1 MHSYEIKYGEFN
13 GAIVDPVRKANKEC
27 ELVALEGNNVMLR
40 TRFQLVLLLWVF
52 LSHALLKTTTR
63 SCFSF
68 VLFSVAK
75 IRLTH
80 SLLEKPSLLKAAAL
94 LFLYISV
101 DF

>member
-52 LSHALLKTTTR
+52 LSHALKTTTR

-80 SLLEKPSLLKAAAL
+80 SLLDKPSLLKAAL

>member
-52 LSHALLKTTTR
+52 LSHALKTT

-80 SLLEKPSLLKAAAL
+80 SLLDKPSILKAAL